1 MGKRI
6 KWLNEAECAE
16 IRNGTVDYITYMS
29 QTHLQ
34 QNDRDRVL
42 SRDQLLSKYRGID
55 FNR

>member
-16 IRNGTVDYITYMS
+16 IRNGAVDYITYMS
-29 QTHLQ
+29 QTHVQ
-34 QNDRDRVL
+34 QNDRDKAL
-42 SRDQLLSKYRGID
+42 SREQLHSKFRNID